1 MAVIMMDSGMINT
14 IAEALVS
21 LTGDLYPLA
30 APVIGLLGAFITG
43 SNTNSNVIFGYLQEA
58 AIMYAR
64 KSKILLAYCNMVFY
78 KLMTT
83 GSGES

>member
-1 MAVIMMDSGMINT
+1 MSKAKVKVI
-14 IAEALVS
+14 L
-21 LTGDLYPLA
+21 
-30 APVIGLLGAFITG
+30 

-58 AIMYAR
+58 VIMRAR

-83 GSGES
+83 GSGDS